1 MVTTLST
8 RTSVLGVTNPT
19 KGAFK
24 HGSSCRGVAA
34 TSLSG
39 PLLSR
44 SVRCNLASAL
54 AAADKCFSAERMRAV
69 LAVTQASGD
78 VLVLEVGAQAE
89 QCSE

>member
-19 KGAFK
+19 KGAFN
-24 HGSSCRGVAA
+24 HGSHRGIAA

-44 SVRCNLASAL
+44 
-54 AAADKCFSAERMRAV
+54 
-69 LAVTQASGD
+69 
-78 VLVLEVGAQAE
+78 
-89 QCSE
+89 